1 MEKKS
6 FKVDQDFANS
16 RIDVF
21 LARQLKDYSRTSLK
35 NLVIGGKVLVNKKKI
50 KPHYCLKLSDE
61 IELEIPLK
69 EEISLGAEEIPLEII
84 YEDQDVIVVN
94 KASGVVVHP
103 GAGNYKSTL
112 VNALLFHTKE
122 LSDINPERP
131 GIVHRLDKETSGL
144 MVIAKNNF
152 THLELTKQFKK
163 HSIKR
168 RYIALV
174 EGKVEFKE
182 GVIDLPIDRH
192 HFRRKEMAI
201 SFSPNAKEAKTFY
214 RRIKSFGDFTL
225 LELIPK
231 TGRTHQLRVHLAYL
245 KHPIL
250 GDSKYG
256 NKKEFPRL
264 ALHAK
269 DLGFFH
275 PRKNKF
281 LEFSS
286 PLPQEIKDAIGN
298 VLL

>member
-1 MEKKS
+1 MEEKN
-6 FKVDQDFANS
+6 FQVDQDSLNL

-21 LARQLKDYSRTSLK
+21 LARYLKDHSRTSLK
-35 NLVIGGKVLVNKKKI
+35 NLIIGGHVLVNKKKI
-50 KPHYCLKLSDE
+50 KPHYCLKLDDE
-61 IELEIPLK
+61 IEVEIPPK
-69 EEISLGAEEIPLEII
+69 QETSLAQQDIPLEII
-84 YEDQDVIVVN
+84 YEDQDLLVVN
-94 KASGVVVHP
+94 KPQGMVVHP
-103 GAGNYKSTL
+103 GAGNTESTL
-112 VNALLFHTKE
+112 VNALLYHTKE

-131 GIVHRLDKETSGL
+131 GIVHRIDKETSGL

-152 THLELTKQFKK
+152 THLELTKQFKV

-174 EGKVEFKE
+174 RGRVEFKE
-182 GVIDLPIDRH
+182 GVIDVPINRH
-192 HFRRKEMAI
+192 PLKRKSMTV
-201 SFSPNAKEAKTFY
+201 SFNPDAKKAQTYY
-214 RRIKSFGDFTL
+214 RTIKRFDNFTL

-269 DLGFFH
+269 DLGFSH
-275 PRKNKF
+275 PRKGKF

-286 PLPQEIKDAIGN
+286 PLPKEMKNAIGDIA
-298 VLL
+298 V